1 MYNDSARFTDR
12 EEPLSAF
19 DRLLSVRSSPART
32 LVYWGVSG
40 QGKSALLHHLQ
51 QGPSAPRRC
60 ELIDLDPI
68 LAVDTGAADLRRDL
82 AAVLVDSIA
91 RVIADWSG
99 PAPLARRRY
108 ARFRARVRAA
118 PQASTVVNAQMN
130 ATENSSIS
138 GTSIHVDARP
148 DRGPADR
155 ENLTDE
161 LCRLARKLRGR
172 RCVLLLDTSERLRLL
187 TEAAVEQA
195 EHGDGQGGVA
205 QWFAAQLLPRLLAEA
220 RGLRVVLAGREPVD
234 LPAAIVAERIE
245 LTEWALEHTSEYLR
259 ACGLD
264 AQRLSRPVHAVCRG
278 VPVWTALVAE
288 LIEHGQESDEA
299 VTPKWL
305 AEIAAGRP
313 ADEWLPNQFLRRLPM
328 EQRRVVMAAATLRS
342 VSKEAVSTLL
352 DETELS
358 PEWYETLCGYSFM
371 RVVRDPQGRAERRI
385 HDLVRLAIHTYLDRE
400 EPSYRRALHEQ
411 AARYFAEQ
419 DSFLDEAYHRFATG
433 DDACVN
439 GWRQRRRE
447 LEESGDAEAVLRLIE
462 IVTAPEQSP
471 HTFRHFTGFAASA
484 ALTGG
489 RIALDQDRSDDAQS
503 LLRQALEGFRAA
515 KNRKGQ
521 ATALRLLGRIA
532 EKDLN
537 HQEAV
542 RLYEKSLRINQSLG
556 RKKAIGHLLRDI
568 ATLKFTDDPATAS
581 RMFERA
587 SVVFADVGDRICEMS
602 ALRRIADLNRA
613 RGGKLERTEDHYRR
627 ALAGYRE
634 LEDLLGEATVTHS
647 LATLL
652 AEIPERHAEAE
663 TMFVDAIAAYRSAA
677 RPGRQADNMN
687 RLGSLLREMGRHKEA
702 EAHYRSALEVYRDA
716 PDTGGE
722 AAVVHNLG
730 TLLME
735 TDRLREGEALLYRS
749 IDLNHSCGNSM
760 NEAYSNLSLAVSARL
775 RGKYGEEKGLLDRAM
790 ELASAQDNL
799 KPRAAVLHA
808 LGHFSARTHKNDEA
822 DDLFHEEIG
831 LRESLGD
838 ADSLARA
845 LSCRGHLALKLQ
857 RFSDAGTLFERALEI
872 HREQDDLGQQAST
885 LVLLGDIAVRT
896 SGEERAAASYEQA
909 VALLGGGAGGRM
921 EVHALRDLAI
931 LTLRRD
937 RNDESIRDETLR
949 LFERSLAVA
958 LEVGDGDCGLVVWTN
973 MASMGAWKGE
983 RRAEAIE
990 LLDTLMLL
998 AAEEHGPYAVWFKR
1012 MTARLTLR
1020 IGSQHSVAEGVARG
1034 SFVHLRNGWQRGV
1047 RYRFRAL
1054 FGALRSMND

>member
-1 MYNDSARFTDR
+1 MYNDSALFTDR

-19 DRLLSVRSSPART
+19 DRLLSARSSPART
-32 LVYWGVSG
+32 LIYWGVSG
-40 QGKSALLHHLQ
+40 QGKSALLHHLRQ
-51 QGPSAPRRC
+51 APSAPRRC
-60 ELIDLDPI
+60 ELIDLDSI
-68 LAVDTGAADLRRDL
+68 LAVDTGAADLGRDL

-108 ARFRARVRAA
+108 ARFRARVHAA
-118 PQASTVVNAQMN
+118 PQASTVVNARMS
-130 ATENSSIS
+130 ATDNSSIS

-155 ENLTDE
+155 EKLTDE

-195 EHGDGQGGVA
+195 EHSDGRGGVA
-205 QWFAAQLLPRLLAEA
+205 QWFAGQLLPRLIAEA
-220 RGLRVVLAGREPVD
+220 RGLRVVLAGREPVE
-234 LPAAIVAERIE
+234 LPHEIVAERIE

-288 LIEHGQESDEA
+288 LIEHGQQSDEA
-299 VTPKWL
+299 VTPGWL

-313 ADEWLPNQFLRRLPM
+313 ADEWLPNQFLRRLPR

-342 VSKEAVSTLL
+342 VSKEAVGTLL

-358 PEWYETLCGYSFM
+358 PAWYETLCGYSFM

-411 AARYFAEQ
+411 AARYFAGQ
-419 DSFLDEAYHRFATG
+419 DSFLDEAYHRFAIG

-439 GWRQRRRE
+439 EWRERRRE
-447 LEESGDAEAVLRLIE
+447 LEQSGDAEAMLRLTE

-471 HTFRHFTGFAASA
+471 HTFRHFAGFAAAA

-489 RIALDQDRSDDAQS
+489 RIALDQDRSDDAES
-503 LLRQALEGFRAA
+503 LLGQALEGFRVA

-521 ATALRLLGRIA
+521 ASALRLLGRTA
-532 EKDLN
+532 EKDGN
-537 HQEAV
+537 PQGAV
-542 RLYEKSLRINQSLG
+542 ALYEKSLRINQSLG

-568 ATLKFTDDPATAS
+568 ATLKFTDDPATAA

-587 SVVFADVGDRICEMS
+587 SVIFHDVGDRVCEMA
-602 ALRRIADLNRA
+602 ALRRIGDLNRA
-613 RGGKLERTEDHYRR
+613 RGGKPERTEEHYRR
-627 ALAGYRE
+627 ALTGYQE
-634 LEDLLGEATVTHS
+634 LDDLLGQATVTHA

-652 AEIPERHAEAE
+652 AEIPARHAEAE
-663 TMFVDAIAAYRSAA
+663 AMFTEAVAAFKSAGRSS
-677 RPGRQADNMN
+677 RQADNLN
-687 RLGSLLREMGRHKEA
+687 RLGSLVREMGRYKDA
-702 EAHYRSALEVYRDA
+702 EAHYRAALDVYRDA

-735 TDRLREGEALLYRS
+735 TDRLREGETLLYRS
-749 IDLNHSCGNSM
+749 VDLNRACGNAM
-760 NEAYSNLSLAVSARL
+760 NEAYSNLSLAVSAR
-775 RGKYGEEKGLLDRAM
+775 RREKYGEEKGLLDRAM
-790 ELASAQDNL
+790 KLANAQENL

-838 ADSLARA
+838 SESLARA

-857 RFSDAGTLFERALEI
+857 KFPAAETLFERALEI
-872 HREQDDLGQQAST
+872 HRDRGDLGPQASA
-885 LVLLGDIAVRT
+885 LVLLGDIAIRT
-896 SGEERAAASYEQA
+896 RGEERAAASYEQA
-909 VALLGGGAGGRM
+909 VALLGGGSGGRM

-958 LEVGDGDCGLVVWTN
+958 LDVGDGDCGLVVWTN
-973 MASMGAWKGE
+973 MASMGAWKGA

-990 LLDTLMLL
+990 VLDKLMLL
-998 AAEEHGPYAVWFKR
+998 AATQYGPYSVWFKR

-1020 IGSQHSVAEGVARG
+1020 IGSQHSVAEGVAQG
-1034 SFVHLRNGWQRGV
+1034 SFVHLRHGWQRGV

-1054 FGALRSMND
+1054 FDALRSMKD